1 MGTSS
6 GACNLITSDLIYMHL
21 NSYPYFIMRVKTWV
35 PMFYFLNK
43 LIKLYL
49 HRINYVSSDTN

>member
-1 MGTSS
+1 
-6 GACNLITSDLIYMHL
+6 MHL